1 MAYGENETKRL
12 TALLESIPDRV
23 TYRNTPALEEIRQI
37 VADHLAQERPAD
49 AETLSDSVAI
59 LRYLGDRYEYLGR
72 FSVAAQFYDRALTL
86 AAQLH
91 REYGEETEYAG
102 DMLYR
107 AIKAHNFYVDD
118 DCQPL
123 LALCREFVSRTDEI
137 AQDAFNPRRHLKH
150 DPVEM
155 TEAYLAVID
164 GAEEYV
170 EQNRTLHGHGAC
182 HGAWHLKREYLL
194 QHDIDW
200 RSPTALNPRVHF
212 D

>member
-1 MAYGENETKRL
+1 MAYDAQQTKHL
-12 TALLESIPDRV
+12 TELLGSVPDRV
-23 TYRNTPALEEIRQI
+23 TYRDTPVLREIEQ
-37 VADHLAQERPAD
+37 VLTQHLSQEIPAD
-49 AETLSDSVAI
+49 KDTLSDSVAI

-72 FSVAAQFYDRALTL
+72 FSVAARFYDRALAL
-86 AAQLH
+86 AAQLY
-91 REYGEETEYAG
+91 REHGEETEYAG

-118 DCQPL
+118 DCEPL
-123 LALCREFVSRTDEI
+123 LALCRDFIPRTDEI
-137 AQDAFNPRRHLKH
+137 ARDALNPRRHLKH

-170 EQNRTLHGHGAC
+170 EQNRTLQGHGAC
-182 HGAWHLKREYLL
+182 HEAWHLKREYLL
-194 QHDIDW
+194 RHDIDW

>member
-1 MAYGENETKRL
+1 MAYDAQQTKHL
-12 TALLESIPDRV
+12 TELLESIPDRV
-23 TYRNTPALEEIRQI
+23 TYRDTAALGGIRQ
-37 VADHLAQERPAD
+37 VVEDRLAQERPAD

-59 LRYLGDRYEYLGR
+59 LRYLADRYEYLGR
-72 FSVAAQFYDRALTL
+72 FSVAARFYDRALAL

-118 DCQPL
+118 DCEPL
-123 LALCREFVSRTDEI
+123 FALCREFIPRTDEI
-137 AQDAFNPRRHLKH
+137 ARDALNPRRHLKH

-170 EQNRTLHGHGAC
+170 EQNRTLQGHGAC
-182 HGAWHLKREYLL
+182 HEAWHLKREYLL
-194 QHDIDW
+194 RHDIDW